1 MKLTN
6 IFTTHLAVSRAVF
19 CARVH
24 AAERPH
30 VVVILVDDM
39 MAIYAAMIDTMD
51 RSVGMLV
58 DGLRQRGPRL
68 FHLKFEISN
77 TRFEIRSAGRCP

>member
-1 MKLTN
+1 MKLTS
-6 IFTTHLAVSRAVF
+6 IFTTHLAVALAVF
-19 CARVH
+19 CARAL

-68 FHLKFEISN
+68 FHSKFEI
-77 TRFEIRSAGRCP
+77 